1 MTITIRKANK
11 ADADNPQAE
20 ALYARLGFKHIGEK
34 DSFGHAMK
42 HMVIN
47 ID

>member
-11 ADADNPQAE
+11 ADATQIAE

-34 DSFGHAMK
+34 DFFGHAMK
-42 HMVIN
+42 HMVID